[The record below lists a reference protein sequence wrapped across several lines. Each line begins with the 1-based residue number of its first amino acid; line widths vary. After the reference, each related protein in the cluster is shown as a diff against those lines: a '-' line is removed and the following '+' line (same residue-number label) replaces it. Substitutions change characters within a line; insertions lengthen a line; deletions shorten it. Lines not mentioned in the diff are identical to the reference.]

1 MNAYL
6 DNAATTFPKPECVP
20 RAMYE
25 FMTTCGANV
34 GRGSYASAFDIEG
47 VVLETR
53 EALASLFGAPDAR
66 DIVFTRNVTE
76 SLNLLIKGLLH
87 EGDHVIVSS
96 MEHNAVMRPLV
107 QLESRSVS
115 FTRCPCDE
123 TGMLDID
130 ALAGCL
136 RPNTRAVVMLHASNV
151 TGTVM
156 PVAKVG
162 EFCRAHGLAFILDSA
177 QTAGVLPIN
186 MEVMGIDAVAFTG
199 HKGLLGPQGIGGVA
213 LTEELAHR
221 VEPLVVGG
229 TGSVSDK
236 ETIPRFMPDR
246 LEAGTPTCRVSW
258 GCMRRWSGAL
268 RRRAVLCLHT
278 SLALRSGS
286 STAWSRWSVPGTCAC
301 AGAMTWSSA
310 WAWSLLPRR
319 GAMRPRWRP
328 FWTSFTTSACALGCT
343 ARPLRTRPL
352 APSPRAPFASR
363 LGVLTR
369 RTTLTMRFAHW
380 RSFWRGANSWGQHPG
395 GNVRVEPCDYPREA
409 GV

>member
-246 LEAGTPTCRVSW
+246 LEAGTPNLPGIVGLHAALEWRAAQEGGAVLAHALGLAAGFLAGLESLERAGPVRVCGRHDVEQRVGVVSLATPGRDEAEVATLLDELYHISVRVGLHCAPSAHKTIGTFPTGAIRFSF
-258 GCMRRWSGAL
+258 GCFNSEDDVDYAL
-268 RRRAVLCLHT
+268 RALAELLERR
-278 SLALRSGS
+278 
-286 STAWSRWSVPGTCAC
+286 
-301 AGAMTWSSA
+301 
-310 WAWSLLPRR
+310 
-319 GAMRPRWRP
+319 
-328 FWTSFTTSACALGCT
+328 
-343 ARPLRTRPL
+343 
-352 APSPRAPFASR
+352 
-363 LGVLTR
+363 
-369 RTTLTMRFAHW
+369 
-380 RSFWRGANSWGQHPG
+380 
-395 GNVRVEPCDYPREA
+395 
-409 GV
+409 

>member
-1 MNAYL
+1 
-6 DNAATTFPKPECVP
+6 
-20 RAMYE
+20 MYE

-151 TGTVM
+151 TVVQKGSEH
-156 PVAKVG
+156 PD
-162 EFCRAHGLAFILDSA
+162 EFNAQAFVPGAVCLAA
-177 QTAGVLPIN
+177 
-186 MEVMGIDAVAFTG
+186 
-199 HKGLLGPQGIGGVA
+199 GLLILFV
-213 LTEELAHR
+213 
-221 VEPLVVGG
+221 
-229 TGSVSDK
+229 
-236 ETIPRFMPDR
+236 FYR
-246 LEAGTPTCRVSW
+246 LRE
-258 GCMRRWSGAL
+258 
-268 RRRAVLCLHT
+268 RRR
-278 SLALRSGS
+278 
-286 STAWSRWSVPGTCAC
+286 
-301 AGAMTWSSA
+301 
-310 WAWSLLPRR
+310 
-319 GAMRPRWRP
+319 
-328 FWTSFTTSACALGCT
+328 
-343 ARPLRTRPL
+343 
-352 APSPRAPFASR
+352 
-363 LGVLTR
+363 
-369 RTTLTMRFAHW
+369 
-380 RSFWRGANSWGQHPG
+380 
-395 GNVRVEPCDYPREA
+395 
-409 GV
+409 

>member
-20 RAMYE
+20 QAMYE

-53 EALASLFGAPDAR
+53 EALAALFGAPDAR
-66 DIVFTRNVTE
+66 DIAFTRNVTE
-76 SLNLLIKGLLH
+76 SLNLLIKGLLC

-107 QLESRSVS
+107 QLESHGVS

-123 TGMLDID
+123 TGMLDVG

-136 RPNTRAVVMLHASNV
+136 QPNTRAVVMLHASNV

-162 EFCRAHGLAFILDSA
+162 EFCRKHGLVFILDAA
-177 QTAGVLPIN
+177 QTAGVLPID
-186 MEVMGIDAVAFTG
+186 MGVMGVDAVAFTG

-221 VEPLVVGG
+221 IEPLVVGG
-229 TGSVSDK
+229 TGSVSDQ

-246 LEAGTPTCRVSW
+246 LEAGTPNLPGIVGLHAALGWHAAQEKGAVLAHELGLTQRFLDGLELLERAGHVHLCGRHDVEKRVGVVSLATPGRDEAEVATLLDEFYHISVRVGLHCAPSAHKTIGTFPTGTVRFSF
-258 GCMRRWSGAL
+258 GCFNSEDDVDYAL
-268 RRRAVLCLHT
+268 RA
-278 SLALRSGS
+278 LAE
-286 STAWSRWSVPGTCAC
+286 
-301 AGAMTWSSA
+301 
-310 WAWSLLPRR
+310 LLER
-319 GAMRPRWRP
+319 
-328 FWTSFTTSACALGCT
+328 C
-343 ARPLRTRPL
+343 
-352 APSPRAPFASR
+352 
-363 LGVLTR
+363 
-369 RTTLTMRFAHW
+369 
-380 RSFWRGANSWGQHPG
+380 
-395 GNVRVEPCDYPREA
+395 
-409 GV
+409 

>member
-6 DNAATTFPKPECVP
+6 DNAATTFPKPDCVP
-20 RAMYE
+20 QAMYE

-53 EALASLFGAPDAR
+53 EALAALFGAPDAR
-66 DIVFTRNVTE
+66 DIAFTRNVTE

-107 QLESRSVS
+107 QLGSRGVS

-123 TGMLDID
+123 TGMLDVG

-136 RPNTRAVVMLHASNV
+136 QPNTRAVVMLHASNV

-156 PVAKVG
+156 PAAKVG
-162 EFCRAHGLAFILDSA
+162 GFCRAHGLAFILDAA

-186 MEVMGIDAVAFTG
+186 MEAMGIDAVAFTG

-236 ETIPRFMPDR
+236 ETIPNFMPDR
-246 LEAGTPTCRVSW
+246 LEAGTPNLPGIV
-258 GCMRRWSGAL
+258 GLHAAL
-268 RRRAVLCLHT
+268 GWHAAQGKGAVLAHELGLTQRFLEGLEPLERAGRVRVCGRHDAEKRVGVV
-278 SLALRSGS
+278 SLATPGRDEAEVATLLDELYHI
-286 STAWSRWSVPGTCAC
+286 SVRVGLHC
-301 AGAMTWSSA
+301 
-310 WAWSLLPRR
+310 
-319 GAMRPRWRP
+319 
-328 FWTSFTTSACALGCT
+328 
-343 ARPLRTRPL
+343 
-352 APSPRAPFASR
+352 APSAHKTIGTFPTGAVRFSFGFFNTEDDVDYALDA
-363 LGVLTR
+363 LKELLER
-369 RTTLTMRFAHW
+369 R
-380 RSFWRGANSWGQHPG
+380 
-395 GNVRVEPCDYPREA
+395 
-409 GV
+409 

>member
-6 DNAATTFPKPECVP
+6 DNAATTFPKPDCVP
-20 RAMYE
+20 QAMYE

-53 EALASLFGAPDAR
+53 EALAALFGAPDAR
-66 DIVFTRNVTE
+66 DIAFTRNVTE

-107 QLESRSVS
+107 QLGSRGVS

-123 TGMLDID
+123 TGMLDVG

-136 RPNTRAVVMLHASNV
+136 QPNTRAVVMLHASNV

-156 PVAKVG
+156 PAAKVG
-162 EFCRAHGLAFILDSA
+162 EFCRTHGLVFILDAA

-186 MEVMGIDAVAFTG
+186 MEAMGIDAVAFTG

-236 ETIPRFMPDR
+236 ETIPNFMPDR
-246 LEAGTPTCRVSW
+246 LEAGTPNLPGIV
-258 GCMRRWSGAL
+258 GLHAAL
-268 RRRAVLCLHT
+268 GWHAAQGKGAVLAHELGLTQRFLEGLEPLERAGRVRVCGRHDAEKRVGVV
-278 SLALRSGS
+278 SLATPGRDEAEAATLLDELYHI
-286 STAWSRWSVPGTCAC
+286 SVCVGLHC
-301 AGAMTWSSA
+301 
-310 WAWSLLPRR
+310 
-319 GAMRPRWRP
+319 
-328 FWTSFTTSACALGCT
+328 
-343 ARPLRTRPL
+343 
-352 APSPRAPFASR
+352 APSAHKTIGTFPTGAVRFSFGFFNTEDDVDYALDA
-363 LGVLTR
+363 LKELLER
-369 RTTLTMRFAHW
+369 R
-380 RSFWRGANSWGQHPG
+380 
-395 GNVRVEPCDYPREA
+395 
-409 GV
+409 

>member
-20 RAMYE
+20 QAMYE

-53 EALASLFGAPDAR
+53 EALAALFGAPDAR
-66 DIVFTRNVTE
+66 DIAFTRNVTE
-76 SLNLLIKGLLH
+76 SLNLLIKGLLC

-107 QLESRSVS
+107 QLESHGVS

-123 TGMLDID
+123 TGMLDVG

-136 RPNTRAVVMLHASNV
+136 QPNTRAVVMLHASNV

-162 EFCRAHGLAFILDSA
+162 EFCRKHGLVFILDAA
-177 QTAGVLPIN
+177 QTAGVLPID
-186 MEVMGIDAVAFTG
+186 MGVMGVDAVAFTG

-246 LEAGTPTCRVSW
+246 LEAGTPNLPGIVGLHAALEWRAAQEGGAVLAHELGLTQRFLDGLEPLERAGRVRVCGRHDVEKRVGVVSLATPGRDEAEVATLLDELYHISVRVGLHCAPSAHKTIGTFPTGTVRFSF
-258 GCMRRWSGAL
+258 GCFNSDDDVDYAL
-268 RRRAVLCLHT
+268 R
-278 SLALRSGS
+278 AL
-286 STAWSRWSVPGTCAC
+286 VE
-301 AGAMTWSSA
+301 
-310 WAWSLLPRR
+310 LL
-319 GAMRPRWRP
+319 GW
-328 FWTSFTTSACALGCT
+328 
-343 ARPLRTRPL
+343 
-352 APSPRAPFASR
+352 
-363 LGVLTR
+363 
-369 RTTLTMRFAHW
+369 H
-380 RSFWRGANSWGQHPG
+380 
-395 GNVRVEPCDYPREA
+395 
-409 GV
+409 

>member
-20 RAMYE
+20 QAMYE

-34 GRGSYASAFDIEG
+34 GRGSYAGAFAIEG

-66 DIVFTRNVTE
+66 DIAFTRNVTE

-107 QLESRSVS
+107 QLEPRGVS

-123 TGMLDID
+123 TGMLDVD

-162 EFCRAHGLAFILDSA
+162 EFCRAHRLAFILDTA

-186 MEVMGIDAVAFTG
+186 MEATGIDAVAFTG

-221 VEPLVVGG
+221 IEPLVVGG

-246 LEAGTPTCRVSW
+246 LEAGTPNLPGIVGLHAALEW
-258 GCMRRWSGAL
+258 HAAQESGAVL
-268 RRRAVLCLHT
+268 AHELGLAQRFLDGLESLERAGLVRVCGRHDVEQRVGVV
-278 SLALRSGS
+278 SLATPGRDEAEVATLLDELYHI
-286 STAWSRWSVPGTCAC
+286 SVRVGLHC
-301 AGAMTWSSA
+301 
-310 WAWSLLPRR
+310 
-319 GAMRPRWRP
+319 
-328 FWTSFTTSACALGCT
+328 
-343 ARPLRTRPL
+343 
-352 APSPRAPFASR
+352 APSAHKTIGTFPAGTIRFSFGFFNSEDDVDYALRALAELLEKR
-363 LGVLTR
+363 
-369 RTTLTMRFAHW
+369 
-380 RSFWRGANSWGQHPG
+380 
-395 GNVRVEPCDYPREA
+395 
-409 GV
+409 